1 MTEPAR
7 PDGQWPPQGPPPGGP
22 QGPPEGGP
30 FGPPPGAFGPPPSDF
45 GPPPQP
51 RYAPSNGFP
60 YGPPPPAP
68 PAGGGAGRPLPS
80 GRRGRFLLFGGAGA
94 LVLALVAGLLVW
106 NSGSGPDGPVAKRNL
121 EPFQQALAELATAP
135 GLRYQDSAA
144 AGRTKQDITVTAA
157 GSRYGTTG
165 YGGTLDREILHVGG
179 KTFTRRP
186 ARPGESGSGTWAAG
200 DEGGSGPAAE
210 AVGRRPS
217 PAVLA
222 MQLSEALDEAS
233 DVPAPGA
240 SAQHPLTVNGTPA
253 LAADTPAGRL
263 LITGKK
269 PYRVLRLEPAG
280 PSRSAGPSAGSARPF
295 SAQMRPAA
303 ARSSREDPS
312 AVPAVAAGPLLG
324 SDSQGMD
331 LTPVTGG
338 AVEPMFS
345 TLEKQTGE
353 LGNATDSG
361 ISLALSG
368 SGTVQC
374 SSGGCTASSGVAGQI
389 TTGAKSR
396 LTGGSVTA
404 VMTASFRIDGR
415 PAGRCTSPPGSF
427 AVTGTSVSGNLSCS
441 DPGAGPVFTSIDA
454 QKKAD
459 AQARSRANGGRPVQY
474 RVPYDASWLITARAL
489 ATTEVKKL
497 VEKVKRER
505 DNTGCAKSPSTPSG
519 ARLSVGG
526 FHAYYA
532 LARSASALVLDNDD
546 APGSFSN
553 LVPEDKPDW
562 FKPIPPD
569 IALAR
574 SGNYLYVVLENGDLV
589 IGKSTAGHVS
599 LARGNPV
606 LAAGQFKTK
615 GGAVVSLDNKSGHY
629 RPYGARAQK
638 AAVDAFNRN
647 GLHAD
652 GKYNAAWGKPG
663 C

>member
-22 QGPPEGGP
+22 QGPPGAGP

-51 RYAPSNGFP
+51 RYAPPDGLP

-68 PAGGGAGRPLPS
+68 PTGGGAGPLPS
-80 GRRGRFLLFGGAGA
+80 GRRGRFLLFGGVGA
-94 LVLALVAGLLVW
+94 LLLALVAGLLVW
-106 NSGSGPDGPVAKRNL
+106 NSGSGPDEPAAKQNL

-135 GLRYQDSAA
+135 GLRYQDSAG

-165 YGGTLDREILHVGG
+165 DGGTPDREILHVGG

-186 ARPGESGSGTWAAG
+186 AGPGESGARTWAAG
-200 DEGGSGPAAE
+200 DEGAAGPAAE
-210 AVGRRPS
+210 AAARRPS

-222 MQLSEALDEAS
+222 MQLSDALDEAS
-233 DVPAPGA
+233 DAPAPGA

-253 LAADTPAGRL
+253 LAADTSAGRL
-263 LITGKK
+263 LITRQK
-269 PYRVLRLEPAG
+269 PYRVLRLEPSG
-280 PSRSAGPSAGSARPF
+280 PSRSAGPSAGSARPV
-295 SAQMRPAA
+295 SARMRPAA
-303 ARSSREDPS
+303 ARNSREAPS
-312 AVPAVAAGPLLG
+312 AVPAVAEGPLLG
-324 SDSQGMD
+324 GDSPGMD

-345 TLEKQTGE
+345 TLEKQTAE

-361 ISLALSG
+361 VSLALSG

-374 SSGGCTASSGVAGQI
+374 GSGGCTASSGVAGQL

-396 LTGGSVTA
+396 LTGGTVTA

-415 PAGRCTSPPGSF
+415 PAGQCTSPPGSF

-441 DPGAGPVFTSIDA
+441 NPGAGPVFTSIDA

-474 RVPYDASWLITARAL
+474 RIPYDARWLITARAL
-489 ATTEVKKL
+489 ATTEVEKL

-505 DNTGCAKSPSTPSG
+505 DNTGCPKSQGSPSG

-526 FHAYYA
+526 FHASYA
-532 LARSASALVLDNDD
+532 LARGASALVLDGDD
-546 APGSFSN
+546 DPGSFPN
-553 LVPEDKPDW
+553 RIPEDKPDW

-569 IALAR
+569 FALAR

-589 IGKSTAGHVS
+589 IGKRTAGHVN
-599 LARGNPV
+599 LAGGKPV
-606 LAAGQFKTK
+606 LAAGEFKTK
-615 GGAVVSLDNKSGHY
+615 GGQVVYLDNKSGHY